1 MSIYKHLR
9 FLNENEKEQLKRT
22 LLEIYADIK
31 KVCDKHGLT
40 CMLNNG
46 CCLGALLWKGFIP
59 WDDDMDICLTRRDY
73 EKLLSVF
80 QKELGDKYEISSP
93 AGEQESQ
100 ATFTKIC
107 KKNTSYLELPVTCA
121 PFPKGIFIDVAALD
135 FVPKNKFIRKIKGMI
150 IYWLTVTSTS
160 MLYYLYP
167 DPLYEQKI
175 FKNSY
180 IKFKYKVRVLF
191 GWFVSLFI
199 SRKNLIKFIDKF
211 MQHKKDTGILT
222 EASSLGY
229 YYQKSLPTEDY
240 FPPKEV
246 EFEGIKVN
254 IMRNP
259 EKFFKQ
265 VYGKIEKFPPEE
277 KRREHPIVD
286 IKF

>member
-9 FLNENEKEQLKRT
+9 LLTSDEKTHLKET
-22 LLEIYADIK
+22 LLEIYQDVK
-31 KVCDKHGLT
+31 KVCDKYGLM

-46 CCLGALLWKGFIP
+46 ACLGALLWKGFIP
-59 WDDDMDICLTRRDY
+59 WDDDIDICLVRKDY
-73 EKLLSVF
+73 EKFLSVF
-80 QKELGDKYEISSP
+80 QKELGDKYDISSP
-93 AGEQESQ
+93 SCNQESQ
-100 ATFTKIC
+100 IIFTKIY
-107 KKNTSYLELPVTCA
+107 KKNTLYHELPYTKA

-135 FVPKNKFIRKIKGMI
+135 FVPKNKFIRKIKGTI
-150 IYWLTVTSTS
+150 IYLLGVMATS
-160 MLYYLYP
+160 MLYYSYP
-167 DPLYEQKI
+167 DSLYEQKI
-175 FKNSY
+175 FKSSY
-180 IKFKYKVRVLF
+180 NKFKYKFRILF
-191 GWFVSLFI
+191 GWFVSLLV

-211 MQHKKDTGILT
+211 MQHKKDTGLLT

-229 YYQKSLPTEDY
+229 YYKKTLKVEDY
-240 FPPKEV
+240 FPAQEV

-259 EKFFKQ
+259 EQFFKQ

>member
-199 SRKNLIKFIDKF
+199 LRGMFLASAYAISSSRDLNSHVLQGAMIFIS
-211 MQHKKDTGILT
+211 G
-222 EASSLGY
+222 A
-229 YYQKSLPTEDY
+229 
-240 FPPKEV
+240 
-246 EFEGIKVN
+246 
-254 IMRNP
+254 
-259 EKFFKQ
+259 
-265 VYGKIEKFPPEE
+265 
-277 KRREHPIVD
+277 
-286 IKF
+286 